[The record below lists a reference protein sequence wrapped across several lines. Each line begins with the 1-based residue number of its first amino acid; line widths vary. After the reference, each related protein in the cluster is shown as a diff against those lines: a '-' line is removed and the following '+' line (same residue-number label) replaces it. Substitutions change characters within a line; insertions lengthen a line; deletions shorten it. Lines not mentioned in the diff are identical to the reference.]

1 MYYIDNN
8 LLFIKELYIIKNM
21 LKKSIKNGGK

>member
-8 LLFIKELYIIKNM
+8 LLFTKELDIIKNM